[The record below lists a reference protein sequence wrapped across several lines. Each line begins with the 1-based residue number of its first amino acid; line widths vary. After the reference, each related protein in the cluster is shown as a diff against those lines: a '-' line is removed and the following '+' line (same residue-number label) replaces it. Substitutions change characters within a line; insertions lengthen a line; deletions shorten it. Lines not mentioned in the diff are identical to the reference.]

1 MSFKDQLADDM
12 ENVFMNPDELADSV
26 TIDGVAT
33 AGFLLEH
40 SGEYEEL
47 VNVLKVAS
55 NTAITTDSVIIAKGK
70 TYGVASGPHDDG
82 FGSVTVI
89 LGTPV

>member
-1 MSFKDQLADDM
+1 MSLKDQLVSDM
-12 ENVFMNPDELADSV
+12 ENVFMNSNEFADSV
-26 TIDGVAT
+26 TIDGTPVS
-33 AGFLLEH
+33 GFLLEQ

-55 NTAITTDSVIIAKGK
+55 TTLVTPDSVIVAKGK
-70 TYGVASGPHDDG
+70 TYGVSSGPHDDG

>member
-1 MSFKDQLADDM
+1 MSLKYQLTADM
-12 ENVFMNPDELADSV
+12 ENVFMNSNELADSV
-26 TIDGVAT
+26 TIDGELVS
-33 AGFLLEH
+33 GFLLEQ
-40 SGEYEEL
+40 SGEMEEL

-55 NTAITTDSVIIAKGK
+55 STAITADSVIVANGK
-70 TYGVASGPHDDG
+70 TYGVANGPHNDG

>member
-1 MSFKDQLADDM
+1 MLLKDQLAADM

-47 VNVLKVAS
+47 VQILKVAS
-55 NTAITTDSVIIAKGK
+55 TTSVSSDSVILIGSK
-70 TYGVASGPHDDG
+70 TYGVNGEPLDDG
-82 FGSVTVI
+82 FGSKTII
-89 LGTPV
+89 LGERL

>member
-1 MSFKDQLADDM
+1 MIFKDQLAADM
-12 ENVFMNPDELADSV
+12 ENVFMNSNELADSV
-26 TIDGVAT
+26 TIDGIAVS
-33 AGFLLEH
+33 GFLLEQ
-40 SGEYEEL
+40 SGEMEEL

-55 NTAITTDSVIIAKGK
+55 STAITADSVIIANGK